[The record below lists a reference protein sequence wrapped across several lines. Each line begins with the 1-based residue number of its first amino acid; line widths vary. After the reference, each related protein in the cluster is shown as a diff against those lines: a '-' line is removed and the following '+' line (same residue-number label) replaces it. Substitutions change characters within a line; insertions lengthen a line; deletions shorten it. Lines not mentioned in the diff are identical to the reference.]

1 MKINVRKTIENTV
14 TCADEFPFYVEEL
27 SANDEMPTLL
37 GIADEKYGFDEM
49 DDDFFEFV
57 SRKINEN
64 GVYIRLIHIVE
75 KGCENNTITFEIETG
90 LAKTTIKTEFET
102 PEEVTDIGIKIHGD
116 EISIGTTSYFE
127 IPHFER
133 IEKNN
138 FLSSI
143 ADEMIW
149 DLIFYD

>member
-1 MKINVRKTIENTV
+1 MRINVRKTIENTV
-14 TCADEFPFYVEEL
+14 TCADEFPFYIEEL

-37 GIADEKYGFDEM
+37 GIADEKYGFNEM

-64 GVYIRLIHIVE
+64 GVYIRLIHVVE
-75 KGCENNTITFEIETG
+75 KSCQSNIVTFEIETG
-90 LAKTTIKTEFET
+90 LSKTTIKTDFEA

-116 EISIGTTSYFE
+116 EVTVGTTSYFE
-127 IPHFER
+127 IPHFES
-133 IEKNN
+133 IDKNK

-143 ADEMIW
+143 ADEMIE

>member
-1 MKINVRKTIENTV
+1 MRINVRKTIENTV
-14 TCADEFPFYVEEL
+14 TCADEFPFYIEEL

-37 GIADEKYGFDEM
+37 GIADEKYGFNEM

-75 KGCENNTITFEIETG
+75 KSCQSNTVTFEIETG
-90 LAKTTIKTEFET
+90 LSKTTIKTDFEA
-102 PEEVTDIGIKIHGD
+102 PEEVTDIGIKIHCD
-116 EISIGTTSYFE
+116 EVTVGTTSYFE
-127 IPHFER
+127 IPHFES
-133 IEKNN
+133 IDKNK

-143 ADEMIW
+143 ADEMIE